1 MADLVRRWVRGPLDS
16 PQRPVSLRTRV
27 SSFPQLSP
35 LGLLLQ
41 VNLALKFPLIALPFH
56 KEALIARVI
65 FSFPPSRRLL
75 LCKVTASNASPSS
88 LPLVPCQ
95 WRKEHTPGAGRDVSL
110 RAFEGIWWWCKNLL
124 RRIASS
130 LFPELADV
138 RFLQA
143 PSWFFF
149 SSFDPIEIIEN
160 SGTKY
165 F

>member
-65 FSFPPSRRLL
+65 FSFPPNRRLL

-95 WRKEHTPGAGRDVSL
+95 WGKEHTPGAGTHLGRGGTSRFGHSKEYDDDVKIYP
-110 RAFEGIWWWCKNLL
+110 GVLL
-124 RRIASS
+124 N
-130 LFPELADV
+130 V
-138 RFLQA
+138 YFL
-143 PSWFFF
+143 S
-149 SSFDPIEIIEN
+149 
-160 SGTKY
+160 
-165 F
+165 